1 MLKIIIATITLA
13 LCVTGLSAF
22 ASLFDPLHNPA
33 TGVPLSFVEST
44 ILGSIMFHIAILAVV
59 SAGYLLHSASVRQFG

>member
-22 ASLFDPLHNPA
+22 ASLFEPLHNPA

-44 ILGSIMFHIAILAVV
+44 ILGSIMFHIAI
-59 SAGYLLHSASVRQFG
+59 